1 MKQVLFVEPLMVII
15 VFLFNSFYGAHVGVI
30 EQTGKTVFHQDI
42 QTPRTELK
50 IRRVE
55 EYF

>member
-42 QTPRTELK
+42 LTPRTELK